1 MKILY
6 ITNIN
11 EIYKSSGGWISDY
24 LNDTIFYGLHEIL
37 EDNVVDSTQIIHLYK
52 EHKGKIDPRVLW
64 GGMTTFWLIEKDT
77 KDRENIIDKIK
88 DKYYD
93 FIIYG
98 NCQRCLDYYD
108 IVNKIYDPKKVI
120 MLDGNDENHLHP
132 LHEIHPYFKRENYYS
147 INSNIFPL
155 SFSLPT
161 PKLRIKDNF
170 LLKTFDFAT
179 VIPGVKETYIYKN
192 EQEYYDDYSMS
203 YFGITH
209 KKAGW
214 DCMRHYEILGN
225 YCAPYFPDIKDCPE
239 NIMVSWNKKLQ
250 IEINNLVDNGFHEEK
265 YFRLLNEMYGWF
277 LENNTTKQEA
287 KKILEK
293 IW

>member
-147 INSNIFPL
+147 INLF
-155 SFSLPT
+155 
-161 PKLRIKDNF
+161 
-170 LLKTFDFAT
+170 
-179 VIPGVKETYIYKN
+179 
-192 EQEYYDDYSMS
+192 
-203 YFGITH
+203 
-209 KKAGW
+209 
-214 DCMRHYEILGN
+214 
-225 YCAPYFPDIKDCPE
+225 
-239 NIMVSWNKKLQ
+239 
-250 IEINNLVDNGFHEEK
+250 
-265 YFRLLNEMYGWF
+265 
-277 LENNTTKQEA
+277 
-287 KKILEK
+287 
-293 IW
+293 